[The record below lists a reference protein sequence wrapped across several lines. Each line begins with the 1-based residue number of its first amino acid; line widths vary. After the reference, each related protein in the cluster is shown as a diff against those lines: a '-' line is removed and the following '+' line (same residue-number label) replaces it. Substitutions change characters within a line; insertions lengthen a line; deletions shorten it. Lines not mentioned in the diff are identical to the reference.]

1 MITIATDC
9 SGIEAP
15 IEALIQLKLP
25 FKQLWSCEIDQ
36 FARLSS
42 DANYPKAEQVF
53 TDMTSRQN
61 KGLPLVDLYVCGFP
75 CQSFSLAGKRLGLG
89 DPRTSV
95 IPSMLETIK
104 ESKPKVIILEN
115 VIGFKSIDNGAPF
128 ALLLSILEKN
138 YNVNVNIY
146 NTKDYG
152 LPQNRKRI
160 YFVGI
165 RKDVQKKEFI
175 KPKTVK
181 MKPIE
186 SIIDDKNKNVI
197 SPLSFDNLKKIR
209 LNKTAKYNIIN
220 MYFILRNPSPIASAD
235 FSPTLTTINN
245 PPIIH
250 ELNRKF
256 SIQELLQLQG
266 FPKKFKVVA
275 SKTQITKQ
283 IGNSMSVCVV
293 KKIIKEALDCI

>member
-1 MITIATDC
+1 
-9 SGIEAP
+9 
-15 IEALIQLKLP
+15 LKLP

-104 ESKPKVIILEN
+104 ESKPKIIILEN

-181 MKPIE
+181 MKSIE
-186 SIIDDKNKNVI
+186 SIIDGKNIKENNGSYDYLKYKLTSVSKYHIFNDLFKYHHHIFSGI
-197 SPLSFDNLKKIR
+197 SNTIM
-209 LNKTAKYNIIN
+209 TTNIPNI
-220 MYFILRNPSPIASAD
+220 Y
-235 FSPTLTTINN
+235 
-245 PPIIH
+245 

-256 SIQELLQLQG
+256 TTQEILQLQG

-293 KKIIKEALDCI
+293 KKIIKEALKCI

>member
-175 KPKTVK
+175 RPKTVK
-181 MKPIE
+181 MKSIE
-186 SIIDDKNKNVI
+186 SIIENNNKIESSQMPAMYNKNVKKIKEDTKILTPYNYYNPVRNI
-197 SPLSFDNLKKIR
+197 SPTIVTRCS
-209 LNKTAKYNIIN
+209 
-220 MYFILRNPSPIASAD
+220 YFFLIKQNRSISIL
-235 FSPTLTTINN
+235 
-245 PPIIH
+245 
-250 ELNRKF
+250 
-256 SIQELLQLQG
+256 ELLQLQG
-266 FPKKFKVVA
+266 FPKKFKVVV

-293 KKIIKEALDCI
+293 KKIIKEALECI

>member
-104 ESKPKVIILEN
+104 ESKPKIIILEN

-181 MKPIE
+181 MLPFEGIIENNNKIE
-186 SIIDDKNKNVI
+186 SSQMPAMYNKNVKKIKEDTKILTPYNYYNPVRNI
-197 SPLSFDNLKKIR
+197 SPTIVTRCS
-209 LNKTAKYNIIN
+209 
-220 MYFILRNPSPIASAD
+220 YFFLIKQNRPISIL
-235 FSPTLTTINN
+235 
-245 PPIIH
+245 
-250 ELNRKF
+250 
-256 SIQELLQLQG
+256 ELLQLQG
-266 FPKKFKVVA
+266 FPKKFKVVV